1 MTTPARDALA
11 TEAEI
16 IDLERRRLA
25 SLVARDMATADALH
39 ADDYELVTPGGRTMS
54 KAEYL
59 GGVERGELHYAAF
72 EAVSAERVRRT
83 SAMAVVRYQAR
94 IEIDWEGGH
103 DEGTFWHTDVWELR
117 PAGWQAVWSHATRI
131 RKED

>member
-1 MTTPARDALA
+1 VRSPAPDALPS
-11 TEAEI
+11 EAEI

-39 ADDYELVTPGGRTMS
+39 ADDYELVTPGGRTMTKS
-54 KAEYL
+54 DYL
-59 GGVERGELHYAAF
+59 GGVERGELTYSVF
-72 EAVSAERVRRT
+72 EAASPERVRLGDG
-83 SAMAVVRYQAR
+83 MAVVRYVAR

-117 PAGWQAVWSHATRI
+117 SSGWQAVWSHATRI
-131 RKED
+131 RE

>member
-1 MTTPARDALA
+1 VRSPAPDALPS
-11 TEAEI
+11 EAEI

-25 SLVARDMATADALH
+25 ALVARDMATADALH
-39 ADDYELVTPGGRTMS
+39 ADDYELVTPGGRTMT

-59 GGVERGELHYAAF
+59 GGVERRELAYVVF
-72 EAVSAERVRRT
+72 EAASHERVRLGDG
-83 SAMAVVRYQAR
+83 MAVVRYGAR

-117 PAGWQAVWSHATRI
+117 SSGWQAVWSHATRI
-131 RKED
+131 RE